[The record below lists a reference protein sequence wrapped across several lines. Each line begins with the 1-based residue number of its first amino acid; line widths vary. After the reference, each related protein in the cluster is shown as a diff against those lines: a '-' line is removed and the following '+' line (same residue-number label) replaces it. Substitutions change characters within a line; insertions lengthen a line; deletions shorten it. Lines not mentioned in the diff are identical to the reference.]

1 MSCWMEHWCSWWS
14 GLSYKWKYHTK
25 NTNTLY
31 LLWRWWCLEINM
43 PQLAFAG
50 SPLSQR
56 ATLFCLTARN
66 LFDEDRH
73 HVPDHSHHDDV
84 LDHSHDDAESNDCND
99 CDHWGENWWIVS
111 LRVLTCNFCAQS
123 LWETICHFNLES
135 ASTSTHISTSEN
147 LIRINIGAEWK
158 PEMMKT
164 RSEIMSRL
172 SEQVI
177 GIKRRVNPGWQGG
190 SSENSVICQLGFAS
204 WRGGR
209 GRGDWTEEVV
219 SFPHYLCICV
229 FVFHD
234 DYQTSKWWKSQQI
247 RDWWGERWLN
257 GGASP
262 PP

>member
-1 MSCWMEHWCSWWS
+1 M
-14 GLSYKWKYHTK
+14 
-25 NTNTLY
+25 Y

-50 SPLSQR
+50 SPLSQS

-73 HVPDHSHHDDV
+73 HVPDHSHDDL

-204 WRGGR
+204 WRAGR

-219 SFPHYLCICV
+219 SLHHYLCICV

-234 DYQTSKWWKSQQI
+234 DYQTSKWWKWQQGNL
-247 RDWWGERWLN
+247 RGLVRREVTERRC
-257 GGASP
+257 P
-262 PP
+262 PPP